1 FWLPTSGSGY
11 AYDGM
16 YVHYNGFLDWC
27 DGEFRLSRWNPGGT
41 NINYDYFDDGGKHN
55 DHWLFGYWG
64 DKKAPEK
71 ISIEVANVDNEG
83 AVWDDSYAAMWVD
96 EVRFIKRKFNIYV
109 EPAEVKP
116 LIGMTDEQV
125 LNDYEAVMLDNST
138 YSYRSLW
145 SEDSFAL
152 TAKDT
157 KSPLRL
163 VGIEAKVR
171 DNTKEAWYRI
181 ATIDGKSDTAVVK
194 MTQDRINAMA
204 AKGCIQW
211 DKNGS
216 GNGGDSWQGTITVR
230 PVFDYINAT
239 VELKKGDQD
248 YGALQLEAPTPS
260 MLWDFNSDRKMD
272 DVMGVDSFYATRRV
286 SWAGEKEGNDEYYTF
301 TATGGDPYV
310 PVITHAES
318 VENIRYIK
326 VRARNLSAVKNIE
339 LFASINNETFTGN
352 RHIEIPL
359 EKDTGWHEYVVDI
372 KNSPC
377 YVDGAWNGKISYFR
391 LDPMAG
397 SEKNGSQIQIDYMA
411 FFPDENSAKAFRDGS
426 GKAYKTGTYTYHL
439 GDKVRFTTEI
449 NGAGTSAN
457 VEPDGIYYEL
467 RKSNQN
473 GELINFNDVHYINGG
488 IPFQLTDKA
497 VSSDTVDHPYYSF
510 KPTFTE
516 KGNRITVK
524 VPDEY
529 YNKYLDTTTGIFAEG
544 DEYYTFTASS
554 EDPMVSV
561 DMSANAADIQWAKF
575 RVRNVGGAE
584 GLQLFIGSGASS
596 VSASTGAWMELS
608 NDKYWR
614 EYVVNLSELNK
625 QTTHAAES
633 TWTGNI
639 EWFRLDPMDG
649 NTKNGTQ
656 IQIDYMAFFPD
667 EASAKAFKNKGTES
681 PSMLWDFGKSGAP
694 AMGGHI
700 KANVSYTG
708 AKEGGQNY
716 VSVTHNDGAYYY
728 VIAEDILTN
737 DIYELD
743 AYTKNSENVIPKW
756 ILSDGSEYF
765 GNALYIRSNPRAKDN
780 AITLTAAA
788 GSHLTYATL
797 SGTIVSSTM
806 NLASGRSATDLNS
819 ASGAV
824 VSFGITGAVTDEDG
838 KFTTPAFLYDSDAKI
853 RFLVSYNGM
862 TTIQEARVPSNRA
875 AKTSEM
881 SVTGKQVQAVN
892 ANAGIVRVD
901 TYSEE
906 GAHFASAIASQRG
919 QLQGALHALTLNGKE
934 LRVLVKVDK
943 GGEYTVG
950 NKTYTENIKD
960 VTLYFQDQETGEI
973 HGRFSSNTEPAS
985 GGPAKW
991 SYDDETGEFW
1001 LVINSFDPA
1010 HPSEWT
1016 YGDVLMAQLTTDKI
1030 TAMGGMGDDNAA
1042 VKDMVYDAVSTGYG
1056 VYADPNYQP
1065 MQLDVK
1071 AEDVAAMLGVEPKTD
1086 EDGDLL
1092 DDDTRYSFGAFPYI
1106 GQITAAVGV
1115 VSKVVAT
1122 VTKSEDA
1129 DQMLEDLKNAPS
1141 PQAVS
1146 EDETLE
1152 SEVDDIGNDAGQKS
1166 STYAFLFSLFFEVQE
1181 TPYGG
1186 VRFMLGVIVSIGG
1199 GKGYTRQKNPYHNN
1213 KHFAGKFKEHPSTDT
1228 RDIGQ
1233 TTERIDGKIVT
1244 KAVALEDQ
1252 LIHGQRS
1259 MGNQAQNLNLSEY
1272 GGFYFK
1278 FRAYIGVYLDYGYIE
1293 ISKNGG
1299 KEKSHDM
1306 VYMGAGGFIGFGGS
1320 VGYTWAF
1327 MIVCIPVY
1335 ANVEAGLDITF
1346 FLGSSADPNKTLDSF
1361 KNSKEL
1367 KGQDFEFY
1375 FEIKGN
1381 IYVSGTI
1388 GAGLYKCIGIRITVS
1403 VGFELGYS
1411 PNITKWYPDLFDSNF
1426 GYVSEVTFTGTI
1438 DLVIT
1443 SIDIYSA
1450 SWPLPLA
1457 DGFLYYFQE
1466 VRRAN
1471 LTISYVENAMKN
1483 TEASESEKATAR
1495 AMMKELSELIDS
1507 DKSDTETIKEKAKA
1521 LKEYAYDHDML
1532 SWVQKCRI
1540 EMNKQG
1546 GIVGTIINASL
1557 QDDTD
1562 ESGIHFHTN
1571 DHVDSKWVANDGELT
1586 AAFSAV
1592 ESKKFVENAISQ
1604 PSSKIVN
1611 LGGGKF
1617 LMTFLDDTASRDDMQ
1632 ASTLKWSVYDGSK
1645 WSKPVTVQNDSTADG
1660 KPNLVDAG
1668 DKVILSWSSMTDEKY
1683 QNLKD
1688 TVRGEL
1694 TKAGKSDTD
1703 VDVLEALEKDPAR

>member
-1 FWLPTSGSGY
+1 MKQFMKRTLGFLIAFIMMFQAGDKCIAYAAEKIGNAIDPTRDIVLTVPDKYQDGGNWFFIAQSDWAASEKSNEPMYIPIQRTGDTETDADITLKVIDLSAKHDVNYKVEILKDKTEPSIAYADMSLKELAMNEDAEFTEVEPTDENGMGAAIHEMGGADIVDGSGTVIGSVNATPLDENGNPIVEEENADDEDSAAPAEAEASAKGEASLEGRLEKQGKGDQTQNEAKEDATSDDAEADKANMSPTERLRAARSAFTGKTSDRQELEGGDLSDLAKQVGGKTLSDDEFNKEMADSTQDGYPGREYRLHFSAGEDVKYLKVTPLYSELAEGDAQVMLMLKDPSDNFGIGEDTNPVSVVIFDEDEPEPVTVSMESDIVTAEGGKAKITVTREGRLNVIKGVTVSSWDGSAKQGDEYSGIGAKLYFPMGITSRTIEIPVYHGTEEKDFNVTITALDDENIETATTRVVIPAAPRKTDGELMGVSDYQGKPFTEPINIKAGTGGHGFGFDGDTGFHMATGIDKEETTHFWLPTSGSGY

-41 NINYDYFDDGGKHN
+41 NIQYNYFDDGGKHD

-83 AVWDDSYAAMWVD
+83 TVWDDSYAAMWVD

-116 LIGMTDEQV
+116 LIGMTDKQV

-157 KSPLRL
+157 KSHLRL

-248 YGALQLEAPTPS
+248 YGALQPEAPNPS

-272 DVMGVDSFYATRRV
+272 DVMGVDSFYRTQNV
-286 SWAGEKEGNDEYYTF
+286 SWTGEKSGDDDYYTF
-301 TATGGDPYV
+301 TASGGDPYV

-377 YVDGAWNGKISYFR
+377 YVDGAWNGKISYLR
-391 LDPMAG
+391 LDPMSG
-397 SEKNGSQIQIDYMA
+397 NDKSGSQIQIDYMA

-529 YNKYLDTTTGIFAEG
+529 YNNYLDTTTGIFAEG

-700 KANVSYTG
+700 KANVNYTG

-862 TTIQEARVPSNRA
+862 TTIQEERC
-875 AKTSEM
+875 
-881 SVTGKQVQAVN
+881 
-892 ANAGIVRVD
+892 
-901 TYSEE
+901 
-906 GAHFASAIASQRG
+906 
-919 QLQGALHALTLNGKE
+919 
-934 LRVLVKVDK
+934 
-943 GGEYTVG
+943 
-950 NKTYTENIKD
+950 
-960 VTLYFQDQETGEI
+960 
-973 HGRFSSNTEPAS
+973 
-985 GGPAKW
+985 
-991 SYDDETGEFW
+991 
-1001 LVINSFDPA
+1001 
-1010 HPSEWT
+1010 
-1016 YGDVLMAQLTTDKI
+1016 
-1030 TAMGGMGDDNAA
+1030 
-1042 VKDMVYDAVSTGYG
+1042 
-1056 VYADPNYQP
+1056 
-1065 MQLDVK
+1065 
-1071 AEDVAAMLGVEPKTD
+1071 
-1086 EDGDLL
+1086 
-1092 DDDTRYSFGAFPYI
+1092 
-1106 GQITAAVGV
+1106 
-1115 VSKVVAT
+1115 
-1122 VTKSEDA
+1122 
-1129 DQMLEDLKNAPS
+1129 
-1141 PQAVS
+1141 PQ
-1146 EDETLE
+1146 
-1152 SEVDDIGNDAGQKS
+1152 
-1166 STYAFLFSLFFEVQE
+1166 
-1181 TPYGG
+1181 
-1186 VRFMLGVIVSIGG
+1186 
-1199 GKGYTRQKNPYHNN
+1199 
-1213 KHFAGKFKEHPSTDT
+1213 
-1228 RDIGQ
+1228 
-1233 TTERIDGKIVT
+1233 
-1244 KAVALEDQ
+1244 
-1252 LIHGQRS
+1252 
-1259 MGNQAQNLNLSEY
+1259 
-1272 GGFYFK
+1272 
-1278 FRAYIGVYLDYGYIE
+1278 
-1293 ISKNGG
+1293 
-1299 KEKSHDM
+1299 
-1306 VYMGAGGFIGFGGS
+1306 
-1320 VGYTWAF
+1320 
-1327 MIVCIPVY
+1327 
-1335 ANVEAGLDITF
+1335 
-1346 FLGSSADPNKTLDSF
+1346 
-1361 KNSKEL
+1361 
-1367 KGQDFEFY
+1367 
-1375 FEIKGN
+1375 
-1381 IYVSGTI
+1381 
-1388 GAGLYKCIGIRITVS
+1388 
-1403 VGFELGYS
+1403 
-1411 PNITKWYPDLFDSNF
+1411 
-1426 GYVSEVTFTGTI
+1426 
-1438 DLVIT
+1438 
-1443 SIDIYSA
+1443 
-1450 SWPLPLA
+1450 
-1457 DGFLYYFQE
+1457 
-1466 VRRAN
+1466 
-1471 LTISYVENAMKN
+1471 
-1483 TEASESEKATAR
+1483 TAR
-1495 AMMKELSELIDS
+1495 QN
-1507 DKSDTETIKEKAKA
+1507 KA
-1521 LKEYAYDHDML
+1521 
-1532 SWVQKCRI
+1532 QIR
-1540 EMNKQG
+1540 
-1546 GIVGTIINASL
+1546 
-1557 QDDTD
+1557 
-1562 ESGIHFHTN
+1562 
-1571 DHVDSKWVANDGELT
+1571 
-1586 AAFSAV
+1586 
-1592 ESKKFVENAISQ
+1592 
-1604 PSSKIVN
+1604 
-1611 LGGGKF
+1611 
-1617 LMTFLDDTASRDDMQ
+1617 
-1632 ASTLKWSVYDGSK
+1632 
-1645 WSKPVTVQNDSTADG
+1645 
-1660 KPNLVDAG
+1660 
-1668 DKVILSWSSMTDEKY
+1668 
-1683 QNLKD
+1683 
-1688 TVRGEL
+1688 
-1694 TKAGKSDTD
+1694 
-1703 VDVLEALEKDPAR
+1703 